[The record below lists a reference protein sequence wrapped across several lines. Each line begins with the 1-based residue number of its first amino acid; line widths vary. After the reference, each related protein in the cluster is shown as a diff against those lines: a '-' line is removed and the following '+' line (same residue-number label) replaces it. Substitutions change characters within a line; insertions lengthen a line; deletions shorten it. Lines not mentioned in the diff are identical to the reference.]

1 MTKVLNATLAQ
12 KNQLEGIYEDGY
24 ELRFVEDA
32 DGNWVVNDKVIT
44 NGHFLSIREQ
54 LQALP
59 LIDYV
64 PKEVNI

>member
-1 MTKVLNATLAQ
+1 MKVLKATLKQ
-12 KNQLEGIYEDGY
+12 KKALEGFYEEGY
-24 ELRFVEDA
+24 ELKFIEDA
-32 DGNWVVNDKVIT
+32 NGNWVVNDKVVN

-64 PKEVNI
+64 PKEVEL

>member
-1 MTKVLNATLAQ
+1 MKVIKATLKQ
-12 KNQLEGIYEDGY
+12 KTALEGFYEDGY
-24 ELRFVEDA
+24 ELRFIEDA
-32 DGNWVVNDKVIT
+32 NGNWVVNDKVVT

-64 PKEVNI
+64 PKEIDL

>member
-1 MTKVLNATLAQ
+1 MKVLKATLKQ
-12 KNQLEGIYEDGY
+12 KNALEGFYEEGY
-24 ELRFVEDA
+24 ELKFIEDA
-32 DGNWVVNDKVIT
+32 NGNWVVNDKVVN

-64 PKEVNI
+64 PKEVEL

>member
-1 MTKVLNATLAQ
+1 MKVLKATLKQ
-12 KNQLEGIYEDGY
+12 KNSLEGFYEDGY

-32 DGNWVVNDKVIT
+32 NGNWVVNDKVVN

-64 PKEVNI
+64 PKEIEL